1 MVYSRRT
8 FEACQP
14 PHCAWNDQSFC
25 LSEKRY
31 LTSLLPGCLSTPDS
45 VPSMYARTNQP
56 TIFVQTLVALSG
68 CAVLGLS

>member
-14 PHCAWNDQSFC
+14 PHCAWNDQSVC

-68 CAVLGLS
+68 CAVLELS